1 MRRAGESRT
10 AVSAWARDRRGG
22 VAVEFALLATVFF
35 ALVGAILGTALMY
48 FTQAALEKSVR
59 DAARL
64 IRTGQA
70 QGQSLT
76 LATVKAKICA
86 GVDNLYDCSSKLYVS
101 VEVASSFANA
111 DTGLPVSNGVL
122 DTSSDFDMGNA
133 GDIVV
138 LRAYLPWTP
147 FLNPYGYANV
157 RLANGDTL
165 LGASAVFKNEPYS

>member
-1 MRRAGESRT
+1 MRGMRALLT
-10 AVSAWARDRRGG
+10 AWRRDRRGG

-35 ALVGAILGTALMY
+35 GLVGAILGTALMY

-76 LATVKAKICA
+76 VSAVKTKICA
-86 GVDNLYDCSSKLYVS
+86 GINNLYSCSANLYVS
-101 VEVASSFANA
+101 VQVASSFANA
-111 DTGLPVSNGVL
+111 DTTLPVTNGVL
-122 DTSSDFDMGNA
+122 NTSPGFDMGNA

-157 RLANGDTL
+157 RLSNGDTL

>member
-1 MRRAGESRT
+1 MKGRFNRL
-10 AVSAWARDRRGG
+10 SAWAGDRRGG

-70 QGQSLT
+70 QGESLT
-76 LATVKAKICA
+76 LSAIKARICA
-86 GVDNLYDCSSKLYVS
+86 GIDDLYDCNGNLYVS
-101 VEVASSFANA
+101 VSVASSFANA
-111 DTGLPVSNGVL
+111 DTSLPVTKGVL
-122 DTSSDFDMGNA
+122 NSSSTFDMGNA

-157 RLANGDTL
+157 RLSNGDTL

>member
-1 MRRAGESRT
+1 MAGILARL
-10 AVSAWARDRRGG
+10 AIWRRDRRGG

-35 ALVGAILGTALMY
+35 GLVGAILGSALMY

-70 QGQSLT
+70 QGQSLSV
-76 LATVKAKICA
+76 ATVKAKICA
-86 GVDNLYDCSSKLYVS
+86 GIDDLYDCSSKLYVS
-101 VEVASSFANA
+101 VEVAASFANA
-111 DTGLPVSNGVL
+111 NTSLPVTNGAL
-122 DTSSDFDMGNA
+122 NTSSSFDMGNA

-157 RLANGDTL
+157 RLSNGDTL

>member
-1 MRRAGESRT
+1 MAGDPNRLSEWR
-10 AVSAWARDRRGG
+10 RDRRGG
-22 VAVEFALLATVFF
+22 VAVEFALLATIFF

-76 LATVKAKICA
+76 AAAVKAKICA
-86 GVDNLYDCSSKLYVS
+86 GINDLYSCSSNLYVS
-101 VEVASSFANA
+101 VSVASSFGSA
-111 DTGLPVSNGVL
+111 DTSLPVTNGVL
-122 DTSSDFDMGNA
+122 NSSPAFDMGNA

-147 FLNPYGYANV
+147 FLNPYGYANI